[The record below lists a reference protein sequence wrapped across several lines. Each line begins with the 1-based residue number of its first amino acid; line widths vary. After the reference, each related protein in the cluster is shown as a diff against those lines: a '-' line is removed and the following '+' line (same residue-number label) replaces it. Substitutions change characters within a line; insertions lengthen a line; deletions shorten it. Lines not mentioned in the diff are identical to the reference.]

1 MGVSEIYL
9 NFLRSPCLGRRGLQ
23 RLSLAPIAHFPN
35 SNECKC
41 RFKIPSALRRQVPL
55 DIKTNVRLI
64 PTYPHGADSRGL
76 TACSCPNW
84 P

>member
-41 RFKIPSALRRQVPL
+41 REPEQRGRARAGARGRVPRLPALSAAAPGCL
-55 DIKTNVRLI
+55 
-64 PTYPHGADSRGL
+64 
-76 TACSCPNW
+76 
-84 P
+84 